1 MRRLLSMIML
11 ALAAGT
17 LGPAVVAV
25 AAIHRPTGPAPQGF
39 GVRLVDVP
47 GSAANNPRALRYII
61 DYLPTGAVIHRR
73 ILIINQEAHTA
84 HFTVYADAA
93 RISNGSFTGDSGA
106 TQSELT
112 GWISAQY
119 QTLTLRPL
127 ASAMDMITIKVPPG
141 ATRGEHYGVI
151 WVQQA
156 AHARASSGLGV
167 NEVTRVGIRIYLA
180 VGQGGAPP
188 TSFAITSVTGHRSA
202 RGWPSMAAHVDNT
215 GGRAVDLSGTARLSG
230 GPGDTSRRSL
240 HGTAGHHPRA
250 RPVGKRDIRS
260 AQEPAQRSLAGQ
272 GNSGERA
279 YHGHGHGHCRV
290 LCGRS
295 VPGGPVHSELAW
307 HNPRRP
313 RRRPRR
319 RPDPGALRSR
329 APPRASLTPPV
340 RASLNHWRAVGRAF
354 HQRPPDVG
362 AILSA
367 CLPGHRSVLFLD

>member
-17 LGPAVVAV
+17 VGPAAVAV

-73 ILIINQEAHTA
+73 ILVINQEARTA

-106 TQSELT
+106 TPSELT

-119 QTLTLRPL
+119 QTLTLRPQ

-156 AHARASSGLGV
+156 AHVWASTGLAS
-167 NEVTRVGIRIYLA
+167 TRWPGSA
-180 VGQGGAPP
+180 SASNWP
-188 TSFAITSVTGHRSA
+188 SA
-202 RGWPSMAAHVDNT
+202 RGA
-215 GGRAVDLSGTARLSG
+215 
-230 GPGDTSRRSL
+230 
-240 HGTAGHHPRA
+240 
-250 RPVGKRDIRS
+250 
-260 AQEPAQRSLAGQ
+260 
-272 GNSGERA
+272 
-279 YHGHGHGHCRV
+279 
-290 LCGRS
+290 
-295 VPGGPVHSELAW
+295 
-307 HNPRRP
+307 PRRP
-313 RRRPRR
+313 ASPS
-319 RPDPGALRSR
+319 PPS
-329 APPRASLTPPV
+329 PRAGQPAAGPPWPSTWITPAGGP
-340 RASLNHWRAVGRAF
+340 ST
-354 HQRPPDVG
+354 
-362 AILSA
+362 SA
-367 CLPGHRSVLFLD
+367 APRS